1 MCKDA
6 LEDAGDETKLFG
18 ILGSV
23 HNARVARDIIS
34 LSVLVWSLHGE
45 SLTRSGLPVCY
56 QAAMVALQER
66 VRDGNANTLED
77 VRLAGVMVIH
87 VIVTVGGVA
96 LGRNLN
102 GLSACVN
109 ALDISLRRSERV
121 AEGEHMERFGTFL
134 FYLGGRHSPGLAL
147 ASSEAE
153 RARELEYYDLRHPG
167 QCARRARY
175 PYRRPCV
182 LPNFR
187 CVPAKTLRD
196 MRFGS
201 FPRLCPTVET
211 AYSYIFLAI
220 EPKFFP
226 PVSIYSPSSTES

>member
-1 MCKDA
+1 
-6 LEDAGDETKLFG
+6 
-18 ILGSV
+18 
-23 HNARVARDIIS
+23 
-34 LSVLVWSLHGE
+34 
-45 SLTRSGLPVCY
+45 
-56 QAAMVALQER
+56 MVALQER

-167 QCARRARY
+167 QCARRVRY

-182 LPNFR
+182 CLLY
-187 CVPAKTLRD
+187 T
-196 MRFGS
+196 
-201 FPRLCPTVET
+201 
-211 AYSYIFLAI
+211 
-220 EPKFFP
+220 
-226 PVSIYSPSSTES
+226 SPSPRDATLSRMPSSA